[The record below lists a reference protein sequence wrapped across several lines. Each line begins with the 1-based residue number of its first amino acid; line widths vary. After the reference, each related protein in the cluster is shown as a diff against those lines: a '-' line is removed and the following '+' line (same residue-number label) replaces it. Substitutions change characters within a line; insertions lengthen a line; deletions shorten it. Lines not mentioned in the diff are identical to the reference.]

1 MGRQSQWIY
10 NRSMKLWLE
19 KNDIKMYST
28 HNEWKSVFAERFIRT
43 SKTKMYQYMTTKSKI
58 VSIDKLVDNNAYDST
73 IKMKP
78 VYVKDNR
85 YIDSSKKG
93 NNKDPK
99 FKAGYHVRI
108 SKHKSHFAKRYTPN
122 SSEEDFVIKKFKS
135 TVPWIYAINDL
146 NGEEIVRTFI
156 KKNCKK

>member
-1 MGRQSQWIY
+1 
-10 NRSMKLWLE
+10 MKLWLE

-28 HNEWKSVFAERFIRT
+28 NNEWKSVFAERFIRT

-122 SSEEDFVIKKFKS
+122 SSEEVFAIQKFKS

-146 NGEEIVRTFI
+146 NGEEIVRTFT

>member
-1 MGRQSQWIY
+1 
-10 NRSMKLWLE
+10 
-19 KNDIKMYST
+19 
-28 HNEWKSVFAERFIRT
+28 
-43 SKTKMYQYMTTKSKI
+43 MYQYMTTKSKI

-122 SSEEDFVIKKFKS
+122 SSEEVFVIKKFKS
-135 TVPWIYAINDL
+135 TVPWIYSINDL